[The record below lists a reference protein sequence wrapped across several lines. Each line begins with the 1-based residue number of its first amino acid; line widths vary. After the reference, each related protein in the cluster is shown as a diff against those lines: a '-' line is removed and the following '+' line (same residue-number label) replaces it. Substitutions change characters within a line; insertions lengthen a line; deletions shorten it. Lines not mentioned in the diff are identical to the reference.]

1 MVSMGKAAI
10 SNFYIFKGEG
20 QKFLLSLKLKLPSS
34 QSGPRTTEAYLG
46 VTLSG
51 PPQIPPLKVPWKFG
65 FPDFGLVDGF
75 IDHYA
80 NLSLEN
86 CSVKRSCLI
95 SGDRDTSGLPQ
106 VKLMVPALRYLI
118 EGFL

>member
-1 MVSMGKAAI
+1 MGQAAI

-86 CSVKRSCLI
+86 CSVQLNGHVSFQETGI
-95 SGDRDTSGLPQ
+95 Q
-106 VKLMVPALRYLI
+106 VGSHRLSLWCQH
-118 EGFL
+118 